1 LIILSRKQ
9 IPPGG
14 FKKNSEMKQSMSN
27 EELLKLLD
35 LPIGKI
41 MEVVFYEALS
51 DKEITEEELAIL
63 EGIKAKFAEIRNE
76 YLSIL
81 TEKSHK
87 EFDEIIGEA
96 RKIAQEDG
104 IITKDENEIFNA
116 INETVEELISE
127 KMDILERM

>member
-1 LIILSRKQ
+1 
-9 IPPGG
+9 
-14 FKKNSEMKQSMSN
+14 MKQSMSN

-87 EFDEIIGEA
+87 EEITVKETEDLLYKQKAAFDEIIGEA

>member
-1 LIILSRKQ
+1 
-9 IPPGG
+9 
-14 FKKNSEMKQSMSN
+14 MSN